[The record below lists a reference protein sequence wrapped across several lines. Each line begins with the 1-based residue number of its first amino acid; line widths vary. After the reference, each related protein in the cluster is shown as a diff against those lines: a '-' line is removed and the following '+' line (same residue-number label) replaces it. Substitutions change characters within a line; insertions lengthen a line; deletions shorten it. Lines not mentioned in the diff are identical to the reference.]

1 MKFLLSIFSA
11 LIFNVCLTA
20 QPYNVVKYSTMIET
34 ADKSL
39 EEGDYYNAVEW
50 YEKAYKEEK
59 SVGLG
64 ITIADLHYRMRNY
77 KSAERWYKRM
87 VDRDKENRLVDERYI
102 LGKVYKEQGKYEYA
116 IEQFLNYLEMT
127 DDEDN
132 KNATYRELKGIKL
145 LDSLEENIEA
155 VIRPL
160 DRKVNSAFS
169 EYSATDYDDGKL
181 YFASFMRKDVIE
193 LDGKEEDYH
202 AKIYTTQMG
211 EDRRGKKSYED
222 PVPLG
227 EEVNRKG
234 FHNANVSFS
243 SDGKRMFFTRSGLSG
258 NNVATSE
265 IFVSYN
271 KGGSWGPANPVEGVN
286 GDWIAKHPV
295 QGELFGK
302 EVMFFSADME
312 GGYGGFDIYYA
323 TLEGDDVYSTPNN
336 LGEMINSAGD
346 EVTPYYDEG
355 TLYFSTDG
363 HPTIGGYDIY
373 YSTWNGSTWSSI
385 SNMGNGYNS
394 SYDDLY
400 LRFDSES
407 QKGYLVSNRP
417 YKKKRKLESETCCD
431 DIFSVEIREII
442 IDLLATIQDEN
453 GPLIGA
459 SADLTNLSLE
469 EYSENKSEPNASDYR
484 FLLDGDNKYKLVIT
498 KDGYYPDSVEFNT
511 AGILDDYTVNKTV
524 TLKPIPVIEKPI
536 PTAEPETEIVTINQ
550 AIRLNNIYYDF
561 DDDKILQDAEIDLN
575 LILGLMNDYPDMVI
589 ELSSHTDA
597 QGIGKYNEQLS
608 QRRAESAK
616 RWLVNKNVEDERIV
630 AKGYGESK
638 IINHCVNGVRCSDDE
653 HRFNRRTEFTI
664 LEGPETIEIRKSVIS
679 RPERQSGKQSFH
691 PEPKVPVI
699 TFDSN
704 NIDLGVM
711 KKGEKKEITYIF
723 TNTGDED
730 LILEMVT
737 ACKCTELHWTKE
749 NIKPGEQGA
758 IKALFDSSDMKIG
771 KLEKTIDIIAN
782 TDPIVVEAVF
792 TVEIVE

>member
-1 MKFLLSIFSA
+1 MKFILTIFSA
-11 LIFNVCLTA
+11 LILNVCLIA

-34 ADKSL
+34 ADQSL
-39 EEGDYYNAVEW
+39 AEGDYYRAVEW

-64 ITIADLHYRMRNY
+64 IQIADLHYRMRNY
-77 KSAERWYKRM
+77 KSAERWYKRL
-87 VDRDKENRLVDERYI
+87 VDRDRENQLVDERYI

-181 YFASFMRKDVIE
+181 YFASFLRKDVIE

-211 EDRRGKKSYED
+211 EDRRGKKSWED

-234 FHNANVSFS
+234 FHNANQSFS
-243 SDGKRMFFTRSGLSG
+243 SDGKRMFFTRSGLNG

-271 KGGSWGPANPVEGVN
+271 QGGSWGPANIIEGVN

-302 EVMFFSADME
+302 EVLFFSADME

-323 TLEGDDVYSTPNN
+323 TLEGDNVYSTPNN
-336 LGEMINSAGD
+336 LGEVINSSGD

-373 YSTWNGSTWSSI
+373 FSTWNGSTWSSI

-400 LRFDSES
+400 LRFDSDS

-431 DIFSVEIREII
+431 DIFSIEIREII

-469 EYSENKSEPNASDYR
+469 QYSENKSEPNASDYR

-511 AGILDDYTVNKTV
+511 AGILDDYTVNKTI
-524 TLKPIPVIEKPI
+524 TLKPIPVVKEPE
-536 PTAEPETEIVTINQ
+536 PTKEPETEIVTINQ

-561 DDDKILQDAEIDLN
+561 DDDKILNDAEIDLN
-575 LILGLMNDYPDMVI
+575 LIYGLMNDYPDMVI

-597 QGIGKYNEQLS
+597 QGIGRYNEQLS

-616 RWLVNKNVEDERIV
+616 RWLVNKGVQDDRIV

-638 IINHCVNGVRCSDDE
+638 IINHCVNGVRCSDEE

-664 LEGPETIEIRKSVIS
+664 LEGPETIEIRKTVIS
-679 RPERQSGKQSFH
+679 RPERQSGKQSFN
-691 PEPKVPVI
+691 PEPEVPVI
-699 TFDSN
+699 SFDAN

-723 TNTGDED
+723 TNTGSED
-730 LILEMVT
+730 LVIDMVT
-737 ACKCTELHWTKE
+737 ACKCTELYWTKE

-758 IKALFDSSDMKIG
+758 IKALFDSSDMKLG